1 MNNVGER
8 GKAKM
13 IFIYNY
19 KQKLG
24 NWIKIGNALLPPVL
38 ISSSGLG
45 FSQGQANSVRARLR
59 RKDAREQEE
68 DRQKDCMPIL
78 FCLMHLHT

>member
-1 MNNVGER
+1 
-8 GKAKM
+8 M

-45 FSQGQANSVRARLR
+45 FSWRQANSARARLR
-59 RKDAREQEE
+59 RKDAREQKEHK
-68 DRQKDCMPIL
+68 KDCMPIS